1 VLEKKK
7 ANMLKK
13 KMANEFVC
21 ARPFQLGRD
30 VGGPACRRPPLQP
43 LMEISKEF
51 QSLIMQA
58 CHGLLLLPESGF
70 ATNGVETSKAET

>member
-1 VLEKKK
+1 
-7 ANMLKK
+7 
-13 KMANEFVC
+13 
-21 ARPFQLGRD
+21 
-30 VGGPACRRPPLQP
+30 
-43 LMEISKEF
+43 MEISKEF